1 MRIIG
6 IFLLI
11 VIYLFFLVYIE
22 SELVKIEIK
31 KEPLRKML
39 VELKNKK
46 KGLSA
51 TLINLSNLATIETEA
66 KKKNFIFPKREEILG
81 VVK

>member
-11 VIYLFFLVYIE
+11 VIYLFLLVYIE

-31 KEPLRKML
+31 KEPLKKRL
-39 VELKNKK
+39 IELKNEKK
-46 KGLSA
+46 DLSA
-51 TLINLSNLATIETEA
+51 KLIDLSNLAVIEAEA
-66 KKKNFIFPKREEILG
+66 KKRDFVFPTKEDILG